1 MIISIQ
7 HSSLETLK
15 RESNIIIFSPKYEV
29 KNVKASASETSRNC
43 EAISVIEAIVY
54 WNALSAIIDY
64 GNIYMSSLLF
74 TISDTLTNNWTVN
87 KNETLKIS
95 QTWYIFLIFRLP
107 LDWVYFLLKTGA
119 DIKALS
125 KTNILRCICALISSQ
140 RILFSFCLRP
150 AEEIRGAAYDNSE
163 ATAYYVKSLQIT
175 GYSTPICFQL
185 NSSQNQQCSK
195 VDLKTHIIILPRLS
209 YCWTSIA
216 IQ

>member
-1 MIISIQ
+1 MR
-7 HSSLETLK
+7 L
-15 RESNIIIFSPKYEV
+15 

-107 LDWVYFLLKTGA
+107 LDWAYFLLKTGA
-119 DIKALS
+119 EIKALS
-125 KTNILRCICALISSQ
+125 KKIQILRCICAVISSQ

-163 ATAYYVKSLQIT
+163 ATAYYVKSSKLQVIRHPSASNWT
-175 GYSTPICFQL
+175 AVKISNVLKSTW
-185 NSSQNQQCSK
+185 K
-195 VDLKTHIIILPRLS
+195 HILS
-209 YCWTSIA
+209 FYRVYLTVER
-216 IQ
+216 Q

>member
-1 MIISIQ
+1 MR
-7 HSSLETLK
+7 L
-15 RESNIIIFSPKYEV
+15 

-125 KTNILRCICALISSQ
+125 KTKHIKMHLCLDIITEDFVFVLPSPSWRNPRSSIWQQWGDCLLR
-140 RILFSFCLRP
+140 
-150 AEEIRGAAYDNSE
+150 E
-163 ATAYYVKSLQIT
+163 KLQIT